1 MYLERKINS
10 ILARLGPSFDDDIGF
25 ELVAVKDGVT
35 EVGLV
40 LGPKACAECIVPN
53 EILESILLNE
63 IRKDLPMMQKVK
75 VNRPAINQGN

>member
-1 MYLERKINS
+1 MYLERKIES
-10 ILARLGPSFDDDIGF
+10 ILGRLGPTFDDDISF
-25 ELVAVKDGVT
+25 ELVSVKDGVT

-40 LGPKACAECIVPN
+40 IGPRACAECIVPN

-75 VNRPAINQGN
+75 VNRPPIKQGN